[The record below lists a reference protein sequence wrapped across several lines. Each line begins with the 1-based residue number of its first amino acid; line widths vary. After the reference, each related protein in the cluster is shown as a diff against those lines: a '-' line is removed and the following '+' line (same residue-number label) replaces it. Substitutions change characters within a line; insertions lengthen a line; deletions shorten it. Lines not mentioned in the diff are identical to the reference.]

1 MVVKPPPSRQ
11 ISRILR
17 RRKNTTYKEYVTALR
32 METAK
37 RLLAEENLSVSEV
50 SERVCYAS
58 VSYFI
63 KTFRQYAGMTP
74 ANYKILLKN
83 GLGADAEESEEK
95 TR

>member
-1 MVVKPPPSRQ
+1 M
-11 ISRILR
+11 
-17 RRKNTTYKEYVTALR
+17 TALR